1 MNSPPDIP
9 EGFELDRRIQ
19 PHTFGGLAGPFYS
32 RREGNHLSLGLR
44 IEGRHCNS
52 RGTCHGGLL
61 ATLADIALG
70 YACALAGESGGE
82 KRNFVTVDLSLQYL
96 ASTHVGDW
104 VQSEVE
110 VLSPGS
116 RTASAAGHLLAN
128 GKPVVRI
135 SANFR
140 MARTPAPEAENLSAG
155 NQGQSPIPTKFS

>member
-1 MNSPPDIP
+1 MSELPGVP
-9 EGFELDRRIQ
+9 EGYELDPRMQ
-19 PHTFGGLAGPFYS
+19 PRTFAGLAGPFYA
-32 RREGNHLSLGLR
+32 RREGDRISLGLR
-44 IEGRHCNS
+44 IEARHCNS

-70 YACALAGESGGE
+70 YACALAGNANGE

-96 ASTHVGDW
+96 ASTQPGDW

-110 VLSPGS
+110 VLTPGS

-128 GKPVVRI
+128 GRPVVRI

-140 MARTPAPEAENLSAG
+140 MARPRPPGAENAPEE
-155 NQGQSPIPTKFS
+155 